1 MLNRILAVDSLHK
14 EPVLID
20 HIHLISIQPIV
31 TTVHQVTEE
40 LLLHFRVTNLESNLC
55 QQVNSLTVHST
66 WWEFAY
72 QVKQNVEEWHW
83 LILLMLR
90 VGLSGDYS
98 ID

>member
-20 HIHLISIQPIV
+20 HIHFISVQPIV

-55 QQVNSLTVHST
+55 QQVNRLTVHST